1 MAVKKTKNK
10 IEKISIVDQVFSS
23 IKQDIVDGVW
33 KVGERLP
40 SESEFADI
48 FGVNRLSVR
57 MALQKLSAVGIIE
70 TKVGEGSFVKEF
82 SMRSFIDEISVFF
95 EDEESMQEIKALRN
109 LVEVESTR
117 LAVIYATDEEKAVLK
132 ELLDDFTEA
141 KNKQTKDVDNEALR
155 EAVVD
160 ADLAFH
166 TQIVKMSHNRLYLE
180 IFYMVKKLVRQHIY
194 NLITRRSLAIRDKN
208 LEEPNESH
216 RIVYEGIIN
225 GDTSISEKA
234 YHEIIDVIPWG
245 NVDQTDAGR
254 N

>member
-1 MAVKKTKNK
+1 MTSKKTKTK

-33 KVGERLP
+33 GVGERLP

-48 FGVNRLSVR
+48 FSVNRLSVR

-70 TKVGEGSFVKEF
+70 TRVGEGSFVKEF
-82 SMRSFIDEISVFF
+82 SMRPFIDEISVFF
-95 EDEESMQEIKALRN
+95 EDETSMQEVKELRN
-109 LVEVESTR
+109 LLEVESTR
-117 LAVIYATDEEKAVLK
+117 LAVIHATDEEKALLK
-132 ELLDDFTEA
+132 QLLDDFTEA
-141 KNKQTKDVDNEALR
+141 KNKQTQDVENETLR

-194 NLITRRSLAIRDKN
+194 NLITRRSLKIRN
-208 LEEPNESH
+208 EHLTEPTDSH
-216 RIVYEGIIN
+216 VTVYEGIVN
-225 GDTSISEKA
+225 GDLSISEKA

-245 NVDQTDAGR
+245 EVD
-254 N
+254 